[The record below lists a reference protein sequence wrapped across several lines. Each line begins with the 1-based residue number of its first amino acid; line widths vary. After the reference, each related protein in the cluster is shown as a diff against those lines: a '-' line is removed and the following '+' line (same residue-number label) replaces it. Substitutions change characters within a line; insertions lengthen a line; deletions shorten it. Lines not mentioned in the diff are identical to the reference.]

1 MFFWP
6 RIFSSQ
12 PGEKHPQVAD
22 WGFHEK
28 ASPLYPGRSLVN
40 NQWREEKKWKG
51 VVDGELWAGTDNQSG
66 CPGDTNFSVQ
76 HPPPCFAPSK
86 SFQSRQGRSV
96 AQSDGCLFF
105 CLAVQYGPSL
115 WRLDKTWVGQKK
127 KGPPSHCCA
136 KCTFGWACCCLGWGV
151 RIPRGFLSNV
161 SAAGQRG
168 DMVSGAWE
176 WPAWDGFISAPL
188 SCQN

>member
-1 MFFWP
+1 MQEGALWTTNEGKNRMGRGSWWGVMGNFGQGQTI
-6 RIFSSQ
+6 RA
-12 PGEKHPQVAD
+12 VAQ
-22 WGFHEK
+22 ET
-28 ASPLYPGRSLVN
+28 LTSLCS
-40 NQWREEKKWKG
+40 K
-51 VVDGELWAGTDNQSG
+51 
-66 CPGDTNFSVQ
+66 
-76 HPPPCFAPSK
+76 PPPRFAPSK

-115 WRLDKTWVGQKK
+115 WRLDKTWAGQKN
-127 KGPPSHCCA
+127 KGPAIAARC
-136 KCTFGWACCCLGWGV
+136 KIYFWVGVLLLGVLGES
-151 RIPRGFLSNV
+151 PRGFLSNV

-188 SCQN
+188 SCQS